1 MNDFRFGPA
10 EFYLVGFEGDR
21 PDPATFRAL
30 TDLINTGVVLL
41 LDFVVLTK
49 SDTGEL
55 SILEL
60 DSEDDSLGLGDISPI
75 AAGIAGDEDMEALAE
90 AIPPG
95 QSAAI
100 VVLELSFARELAQNL
115 AAAGGQVLRSERVPA
130 PVVNAM
136 MDILDQEGE

>member
-10 EFYLVGFEGDR
+10 EFYLVGFEGAR
-21 PDPATFRAL
+21 PDPATFSAL
-30 TDLINTGVVLL
+30 TDLIKSGTVRL
-41 LDFVVLTK
+41 LDFVLLSK
-49 SDTGEL
+49 SAAGEVE
-55 SILEL
+55 ILEL
-60 DSEDDSLGLGDISPI
+60 ESEDGAPGLGGFEPI
-75 AAGIAGDEDMEALAE
+75 AAGLAGDEDVEALAS
-90 AIPPG
+90 AVPPG

-100 VVLELSFARELAQNL
+100 VVLELAFARTLAQNL

>member
-10 EFYLVGFEGDR
+10 EFYLVGFEGER

-30 TDLINTGVVLL
+30 TDLIDSGVVRL
-41 LDFVVLTK
+41 LDFVLLSK
-49 SDTGEL
+49 SAAGEVE
-55 SILEL
+55 IVEL
-60 DSEDDSLGLGDISPI
+60 DADDDSLGLDDFEPI
-75 AAGIAGDEDMEALAE
+75 AAGLAGEEDVEALAG
-90 AIPPG
+90 ALAPG

-100 VVLELSFARELAQNL
+100 VVLELAFARTLAQNL
-115 AAAGGQVLRSERVPA
+115 AASGGQVLRSERVPA

>member
-10 EFYLVGFEGDR
+10 EFYLVGFEGAR

-30 TDLINTGVVLL
+30 TDLVDSGVVRL
-41 LDFVVLTK
+41 LDFVVLAK
-49 SDTGEL
+49 SDAGEVEVV
-55 SILEL
+55 EL
-60 DSEDDSLGLGDISPI
+60 DAEGESLGLDGFEPI
-75 AAGIAGDEDMEALAE
+75 AAGLAGDEDVEELADALA
-90 AIPPG
+90 PG

-100 VVLELSFARELAQNL
+100 VVLELTFARTLAQNL

>member
-30 TDLINTGVVLL
+30 TDLISSGVVRL

-49 SDTGEL
+49 SEQGDIE
-55 SILEL
+55 ILEL
-60 DSEDDSLGLGDISPI
+60 DTDGGPLSLGDITPI
-75 AAGIAGDEDMEALAE
+75 ASGIAGEEDVDALA
-90 AIPPG
+90 ALVPPG

-100 VVLELSFARELAQNL
+100 VVLELSFARELAQKL

>member
-30 TDLINTGVVLL
+30 TDLINTGVVRL

-49 SDTGEL
+49 SDTGEV

-60 DSEDDSLGLGDISPI
+60 DSEGDSLGLGDISPI

>member
-10 EFYLVGFEGDR
+10 EFYLVGFEGAR

-30 TDLINTGVVLL
+30 TDLVDSGVVRL
-41 LDFVVLTK
+41 LDFVVLAK
-49 SDTGEL
+49 SESGDVE
-55 SILEL
+55 IVEL
-60 DSEDDSLGLGDISPI
+60 DADGESLGLEDFEPI
-75 AAGIAGDEDMEALAE
+75 AAGLAGEEDVEALAE
-90 AIPPG
+90 ALAPG
-95 QSAAI
+95 QSAAV
-100 VVLELSFARELAQNL
+100 VVLELAFARTLAQSL

>member
-30 TDLINTGVVLL
+30 TDLVDSGVVRL
-41 LDFVVLTK
+41 LDFVVLSK
-49 SDTGEL
+49 SASGSVE
-55 SILEL
+55 IVEL
-60 DSEDDSLGLGDISPI
+60 DSGDGSLGLDDFEPI
-75 AAGIAGDEDMEALAE
+75 AAGLAGEEDVEALAG
-90 AIPPG
+90 ALAPG
-95 QSAAI
+95 QSAAV
-100 VVLELSFARELAQNL
+100 VVLELAFARKLAQSL